1 MSKNL
6 LDKFIKTVL
15 NVVLFSFPKEVCD
28 GVVSAPYLN
37 YQLTFNTSSTRAIL
51 RFVTRQNPFQLS
63 YTTYTYKNIAMFS
76 VGNLSNFA
84 SLCTEQP
91 CHHSCFIYVFHN
103 TLSITVLLYSQI
115 IITLLLLTHQCSQ
128 IPGMLCP
135 NVSHH
140 LMSTIP
146 PLPEYRYS
154 TV

>member
-28 GVVSAPYLN
+28 GVVSALYLN

-51 RFVTRQNPFQLS
+51 CFVTWQNPFQLS

-76 VGNLSNFA
+76 VGNLSNFIFDMTCSA

-91 CHHSCFIYVFHN
+91 CHHSSFIYVFHN
-103 TLSITVLLYSQI
+103 TLSITVLLSNHYNFTPAYSLVQ
-115 IITLLLLTHQCSQ
+115 SN
-128 IPGMLCP
+128 PGHALP
-135 NVSHH
+135 QRVPSSDVYHP
-140 LMSTIP
+140 STA
-146 PLPEYRYS
+146 
-154 TV
+154 